1 LIFHIFEIITFSNS
15 AYLNLL
21 KKLSNA
27 SIKFTSTKKILKMA
41 GDLIPIPFLIPI
53 VHEIIIVEKLCERD
67 VKAEIHL

>member
-1 LIFHIFEIITFSNS
+1 
-15 AYLNLL
+15 
-21 KKLSNA
+21 
-27 SIKFTSTKKILKMA
+27 MA